1 MNNSKKLFTGN
12 AIFFLASAA
21 LLGSTFAFL
30 TDTHKPENTIN
41 TNIGAIELKKDDV
54 EFYAVPTVDSDQ
66 TIDENNKLK
75 GNLNPGDTIPIEL
88 NIKNSNDI
96 AVDGKCYLYMIF
108 NDDNVDN
115 SNLKDS
121 FKLKL
126 GENVK
131 NGIPGKYTIDN
142 KKLNAIRYDLG
153 NFTLSGNKESLKDVP
168 KEISISNLNDS
179 NDSNDLKIEFS
190 ENANSYT
197 MNQELILKVHT
208 GVIQHSN
215 TSNEDLDASIDD
227 SAFFT
232 AGGGINGN

>member
-30 TDTHKPENTIN
+30 TDTHNSKINN
-41 TNIGAIELKKDDV
+41 TNIGKIELKADDI

-66 TIDENNKLK
+66 TIDKNNKLK
-75 GNLNPGDTIPIEL
+75 GNLNPGDNIPLEL
-88 NIKNSNDI
+88 SIKNSNDI
-96 AVDGKCYLYMIF
+96 AIDGKCYLYMIF
-108 NDDNVDN
+108 DDSDANN
-115 SNLKDS
+115 SNLKNS
-121 FKLKL
+121 FKLKV
-126 GENVK
+126 GNSEK
-131 NGIPGKYTIDN
+131 NGVIGKYTIDN

-153 NFTLSGNKESLKDVP
+153 EFTLSGNKESLKDVP

-179 NDSNDLKIEFS
+179 DDSNDFKIEFS
-190 ENANSYT
+190 KNANSYT